1 MVEQDLAEHSFA
13 EPRSRSGCNA
23 APECIACAA
32 RGRLPCSMR
41 RVAARADGSASDR
54 SAIAGVPRNG
64 AVAII
69 DDTIIEKAW
78 AG

>member
-1 MVEQDLAEHSFA
+1 MVVKQDLAKQDSA
-13 EPRSRSGCNA
+13 EEGFGA
-23 APECIACAA
+23 APECIACAI

-41 RVAARADGSASDR
+41 RAVTRADGSASVL

-64 AVAII
+64 PVAII
-69 DDTIIEKAW
+69 DDTIIEQAW